1 MDDDVDSMQFG
12 AGREDDDQAGQGQSI
27 KDEEYS
33 ERLSNEEELDLSG
46 SKNFFK
52 DNLQK
57 SSQRYLHQQ
66 EEDSNDKIEEL
77 DFENLQQLS
86 NNEGSGIA

>member
-1 MDDDVDSMQFG
+1 VDDDVDSMQFG

-52 DNLQK
+52 DNL
-57 SSQRYLHQQ
+57 
-66 EEDSNDKIEEL
+66 
-77 DFENLQQLS
+77 
-86 NNEGSGIA
+86 